1 MNSARVSSAT
11 MRAPSFSN
19 AATTAGNSSGP
30 GSGSGPSG
38 GKVLNLQPRTMSKVG
53 NMVST
58 GNPSTTTSINTAIGI
73 GAHKPDVRELTEN
86 RPALRTGGDMGEGL
100 DRMRDGT
107 VRDGSMQLILSEL
120 SAIDS
125 DPELKYRAIRQ
136 SKLVA
141 YDDAKVFI
149 GRNPLRDGANDGNL
163 SLDRDRWSQKE
174 VQPSWTLL
182 PGQKLNRWNKT
193 M

>member
-1 MNSARVSSAT
+1 
-11 MRAPSFSN
+11 
-19 AATTAGNSSGP
+19 
-30 GSGSGPSG
+30 
-38 GKVLNLQPRTMSKVG
+38 
-53 NMVST
+53 
-58 GNPSTTTSINTAIGI
+58 
-73 GAHKPDVRELTEN
+73 
-86 RPALRTGGDMGEGL
+86 MGEGL

-174 VQPSWTLL
+174 VQPSWIL
-182 PGQKLNRWNKT
+182 W
-193 M
+193 